1 MNLRLREPKV
11 RLLEVPPFLCYCL
24 LAGSLPL
31 KGLQMRERPLQVTAD
46 MMNWTTWNTTSPR
59 KPRKRGERSWRGM
72 SNTQTL
78 FTFSKEGHFLLFNCS
93 FQSPE
98 SSPCCSCQLLQPAVG
113 ESMQRRVSQGF
124 FFFPLKLREKE
135 KKKKIHSHRRKNY
148 KYSNMK

>member
-59 KPRKRGERSWRGM
+59 EPRKRGERRWRGM

-113 ESMQRRVSQGF
+113 ESMQSITGFLFFSLETQG
-124 FFFPLKLREKE
+124 KGE
-135 KKKKIHSHRRKNY
+135 KKEDTFPQKKKL
-148 KYSNMK
+148 